1 MGFMVFWD
9 EWEDYEVVL
18 KMYEVGFGNE
28 VLIFII

>member
-1 MGFMVFWD
+1 MGLVVWD
-9 EWEDYEVVL
+9 ECEDYEVVL

>member
-1 MGFMVFWD
+1 MGLVVWD

>member
-1 MGFMVFWD
+1 MGLVVWD
-9 EWEDYEVVL
+9 EWEDYEVGL

>member
-1 MGFMVFWD
+1 MGLVFWD